1 MGVVYKAR
9 DTRLGRFV
17 AIKALNAKTALDPEH
32 RLRFVQEAKAAS
44 ALNHRGIVAV
54 HDITSEGGADF
65 IIMEYV
71 QGHTLDQLI
80 RRGGLK
86 LTVALDYAVQ
96 IADALAKAHAA
107 GIVHRDIKPSNVI
120 VTDDDVV
127 KVLDFGLAKLATGGE
142 SAIDA
147 GASTHTADLAG
158 TPPTGQRQ
166 LLGTVAY
173 MSPEQA
179 SGRRVDARSDI
190 FSFGS
195 LLYEMVTGVRA
206 FDSDSSA
213 TTLAAVIAREPR
225 PPSALSKNVPRDLE
239 RIILRCLKK
248 ELGRRVQAM
257 ADVAVE
263 LEEIRTESAAVPA
276 AAAATR
282 NPGAWWPRRALV
294 ALAIATTG
302 TAAWSLWPR
311 AGVTPTIDRLTSY
324 SGSELFPRF
333 SPDGTQVAFAW
344 DGGTDL
350 NTDIYIKRLG
360 EEASLRLTTNPGVDS
375 VPAWSPDGNRIAFVR
390 QFKDETSVYLTSRVP
405 DSERKLADLR
415 PTIPL
420 IYLMHLSWSPD
431 GKWIVTDVRG
441 AKGAS
446 LALLPV
452 AGGDQRMLITSSGL
466 DKSYCYAEF
475 SPTGKWIAFAQCKG
489 KDGVPGDSDPCD
501 IFLLA
506 LDERFN
512 ARGEPR
518 QLTRQ
523 ASVIRGISW
532 TPDEHSLVYAS
543 LFGGE
548 MRLWR
553 VALSG
558 GQPERLEVAV
568 QGEFPTVS
576 PVGRRLAYSHDEST
590 EWDIWK
596 LAANATPVRVLSSS
610 RAEHDPQLSPDGTK
624 VAFATDRAGRG
635 REIWVST
642 LDGQSAIP
650 VAQATG
656 RGMGTPRW
664 SPDGR
669 WLAFDAQSEPDGN
682 WDIYV
687 IDAAGGQPRQLTRD
701 PAFDN
706 FPSWSR
712 DGKSIYFRSM
722 RSGRSE
728 VWRMPLTAGAPVQI
742 TTTGGASAWE
752 SWDGET
758 LYYTRHDGL
767 GPAGR
772 SPGLFA
778 RPLAGGPERQV
789 LKAVW
794 QWDFYPVRDGIYY
807 IVVAD
812 TQNQE
817 TFELRFLEF
826 SAGQSTLVTTFQA
839 LVGQGL
845 TATGDGGTILYSGK
859 PPELGADLM
868 LVQNFR

>member
-1 MGVVYKAR
+1 MGVVYKAL

-17 AIKALNAKTALDPEH
+17 AIKALNAETALDPE
-32 RLRFVQEAKAAS
+32 RRRRFAQEAKAAS

-86 LTVALDYAVQ
+86 LTVALDYAIQ
-96 IADALAKAHAA
+96 IADALAEAHAA
-107 GIVHRDIKPSNVI
+107 GIVHRDIKPANVM
-120 VTDDDVV
+120 VSDDDVV
-127 KVLDFGLAKLATGGE
+127 KILDFGLAKLVACGKG
-142 SAIDA
+142 AIDA

-158 TPPTGQRQ
+158 TLRTGEGKI
-166 LLGTVAY
+166 LGTVAY

-179 SGRRVDARSDI
+179 SGRKVDARSDI
-190 FSFGS
+190 FCFGS
-195 LLYEMVTGVRA
+195 LLYEMVTGVQA
-206 FDSDSSA
+206 FGGDSSA
-213 TTLAAVIAREPR
+213 ATLVAVMAGEPK

-239 RIILRCLKK
+239 RIILRCIRKDLA
-248 ELGRRVQAM
+248 RRFQAM

-263 LEEIRTESAAVPA
+263 LEEIRAESAAVPTA
-276 AAAATR
+276 TAATR
-282 NPGAWWPRRALV
+282 DPGARWPWVALV

-302 TAAWSLWPR
+302 TAAWVLWPR
-311 AGVTPTIDRLTSY
+311 AGDTPTPTIDLLTSY
-324 SGSELFPRF
+324 TGGENFPHF

-344 DGGTDL
+344 NGAND
-350 NTDIYIKRLG
+350 NVDIYIKRLD
-360 EEASLRLTTNPGVDS
+360 EEGSLRLTTDPGLDV
-375 VPAWSPDGNRIAFVR
+375 VPAWSPDGTRIAFVR
-390 QFKDETSVYLTSRVP
+390 QFKGETSVYLTSRVP
-405 DSERKLADLR
+405 ASERKLTDLQPSSR
-415 PTIPL
+415 L
-420 IYLMHLSWSPD
+420 VYMMHLSWSPD

-441 AKGAS
+441 GKGLG

-452 AGGDQRMLITSSGL
+452 AGGDQRMLTTSSGL

-475 SPTGKWIAFAQCKG
+475 SPSGKWIAFAQCKG
-489 KDGVPGDSDPCD
+489 IDGVSGDSDPCD
-501 IFLLA
+501 IYLLA

-512 ARGEPR
+512 AHGEPR

-523 ASVIRGISW
+523 ASMIRGISW
-532 TPDEHSLVYAS
+532 APDEHSLIYAS
-543 LFGGE
+543 SLGGD

-558 GQPERLEVAV
+558 EQPERLEVAV
-568 QGEFPTVS
+568 QGQYPTVS
-576 PVGRRLAYSHDEST
+576 PVGRKLVFSHQESND
-590 EWDIWK
+590 WDIWK
-596 LAANATPVRVLSSS
+596 LAANATPVRVLSST
-610 RAEHDPQLSPDGTK
+610 RADLDPQLSPDGTK

-635 REIWVST
+635 REIWVAT

-650 VAQATG
+650 VAQSIQ
-656 RGMGTPRW
+656 RLMGTPRW

-669 WLAFDAQSEPDGN
+669 WIAFDAQSETDGN

-687 IDAAGGQPRQLTRD
+687 VDAAGGQPRQLTRE

-728 VWRMPLTAGAPVQI
+728 VWRMPLPAGEPVQI
-742 TTTGGASAWE
+742 TTTGGASARE
-752 SWDGET
+752 SWNGET

-767 GPAGR
+767 GLAGK
-772 SPGLFA
+772 SPGLFE
-778 RPLAGGPERQV
+778 RPLSGGPERQV
-789 LKAVW
+789 LNEVW

-807 IVVAD
+807 IVVA
-812 TQNQE
+812 E
-817 TFELRFLEF
+817 TFELRFLDF
-826 SAGQSTLVTTFQA
+826 STGQSTVVTTFEA
-839 LVGQGL
+839 SIGQGL
-845 TATGDGGTILYSGK
+845 TASGDGRTILYSGR
-859 PPELGADLM
+859 PRDLGANLT